1 MKHSYEI
8 KHIFTGS
15 KEYKMPNGLSIY
27 VKITVKEIN
36 KV

>member
-1 MKHSYEI
+1 MRLNISLQV
-8 KHIFTGS
+8 
-15 KEYKMPNGLSIY
+15 KEYKMPNGLSIC

>member
-1 MKHSYEI
+1 MNHSYEI

-15 KEYKMPNGLSIY
+15 KKYKMSNRLSIR

>member
-1 MKHSYEI
+1 MKRSYEI

-15 KEYKMPNGLSIY
+15 KDYKMPNVLSIR

>member
-1 MKHSYEI
+1 MKNSYEI

-15 KEYKMPNGLSIY
+15 KECKMSNGFSIR